1 MVRAKGPGW
10 EAKGEMNKKRG
21 KADELSAAA
30 ERLRKQAEEAVAAA
44 RKAADD
50 AEAFKES
57 LGCVRSTQSVDV
69 TWCSQRCS
77 S

>member
-1 MVRAKGPGW
+1 MVRAKGIGW

-57 LGCVRSTQSVDV
+57 LRCMRSTQCVDV